1 MDILVCLSSYS
12 SIDTCTYHGVIQ
24 CFPPTII
31 GFTHLLCHV
40 LIALLWCIRSIN
52 ETINQLSSQ
61 PLNLFLLLFSHYFM
75 SFKSSPF
82 SLLAF
87 LVNTSQ
93 SFILQIIPH
102 VFISFPMSTHFLVLW
117 FHFSLISWCAEG
129 YFSCLVLTHTSSIKQ
144 IISFISIHLRQI
156 AILLLKA
163 GWVKIIIT
171 FIHHW
176 MCMYFE
182 FLQHVWVFF
191 APITFWKILKLKIW
205 SVTSTQQFVYLN
217 IAIIQSP
224 NLLPLKL
231 L

>member
-1 MDILVCLSSYS
+1 MLDIVDILVCLSSYS

-87 LVNTSQ
+87 FVNTSQ

-176 MCMYFE
+176 MCM
-182 FLQHVWVFF
+182 
-191 APITFWKILKLKIW
+191 
-205 SVTSTQQFVYLN
+205 
-217 IAIIQSP
+217 
-224 NLLPLKL
+224 
-231 L
+231 